1 MPTQL
6 TCCMSGSHNTQ
17 THLRREQVTE
27 AARGRVVGE
36 VADALRACR
45 WSSRE
50 AHQPWWIPRSN
61 TRFSL
66 LVVRQKSKP
75 PKLLIVQLEQ
85 RERKG
90 DDGWEAVVHIW

>member
-1 MPTQL
+1 MPAQL
-6 TCCMSGSHNTQ
+6 TCCMPGSHNTQ
-17 THLRREQVTE
+17 THLRREQVAE
-27 AARGRVVGE
+27 AAKGRVVGE

-66 LVVRQKSKP
+66 LVRQKSKP